1 MTAAGFRKVNR
12 TYDILSIEPNSCHE
26 SALRQL
32 KKRLLRFD
40 YRILASGDENSEV
53 VLYTPIYKNI
63 PLHVLTS
70 TSLDYIKVV
79 LKRDY
84 SRRTVAAITY
94 DKQTV
99 PVIPL
104 DELNLNPDIVK
115 IDAEGYDMHVLRGLR
130 QTISRCR
137 PYCLVEYTP
146 ELMGAFDAFF
156 GERHYAL
163 FVYDQERDVFLS
175 FDEVRETQT
184 WKTCGLQ
191 VNIFC
196 IPEEKVAE
204 LPC

>member
-1 MTAAGFRKVNR
+1 MN
-12 TYDILSIEPNSCHE
+12 LP
-26 SALRQL
+26 LRRL
-32 KKRLLRFD
+32 KKRLTRFD
-40 YRILASGDENSEV
+40 YRMLAAGDERFEL
-53 VLYTPIYKNI
+53 VLYTPIYKKI
-63 PLHVLTS
+63 PLHAHTS

-84 SRRTVAAITY
+84 SRRTLAAITY

-115 IDAEGYDMHVLRGLR
+115 IDAEGYDMHVLQGLR

-137 PYCLVEYTP
+137 PSFLVEYTP
-146 ELMGAFDAFF
+146 ELMGEFDGFF

-163 FVYDQERDVFLS
+163 FVYDHERDIFSS
-175 FDEVRETQT
+175 FDKTREVQT
-184 WKTCGLQ
+184 WETGGLQ

-196 IPEEKVAE
+196 IPEEKASK